1 MCKSKVRIEKLQI
14 QKIEVI
20 LFVKL
25 LHLFKKTGFNFALEQ
40 LHIQSFNAVCV
51 GVN

>member
-1 MCKSKVRIEKLQI
+1 VHREATNTKE
-14 QKIEVI
+14 IEVI

-25 LHLFKKTGFNFALEQ
+25 LHLFKKTGFNFVLEQ
-40 LHIQSFNAVCV
+40 LHIQSCIAVCV